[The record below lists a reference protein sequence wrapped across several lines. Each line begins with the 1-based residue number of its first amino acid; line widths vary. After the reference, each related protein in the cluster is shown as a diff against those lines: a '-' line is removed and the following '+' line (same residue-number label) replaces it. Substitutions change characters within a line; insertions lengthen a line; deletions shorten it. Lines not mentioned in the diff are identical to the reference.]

1 MEKMNNYLEQ
11 LAEARIQPDVLQHAL
26 DILQAVP
33 QIQDELENPTVPH
46 EKKEDIIRK
55 IFPEKVRNFI
65 LELAD
70 DSCLGSLDSILKSYM
85 EKPEEERTPLECV
98 LEYVTAPSDSQL
110 DGIRKF
116 LKQKYPGRPLEFRQK
131 ENQ

>member
-46 EKKEDIIRK
+46 
-55 IFPEKVRNFI
+55 
-65 LELAD
+65 
-70 DSCLGSLDSILKSYM
+70 
-85 EKPEEERTPLECV
+85 
-98 LEYVTAPSDSQL
+98 
-110 DGIRKF
+110 
-116 LKQKYPGRPLEFRQK
+116 
-131 ENQ
+131 

>member
-55 IFPEKVRNFI
+55 IFPEKVRNFTVQPKGHGI
-65 LELAD
+65 GIKNIYERLRITYKKFD
-70 DSCLGSLDSILKSYM
+70 FTIDS
-85 EKPEEERTPLECV
+85 EEGKG
-98 LEYVTAPSDSQL
+98 TA
-110 DGIRKF
+110 IRIRVP
-116 LKQKYPGRPLEFRQK
+116 KQKAGE
-131 ENQ
+131 